1 MKRILTILAAMC
13 MVGSAM
19 AQVPTIT
26 LSSGGKLQLFSA
38 GQLGAAIDAANP
50 NDTIY
55 LSNGTFSGIP
65 SKYNDAGYYE
75 YLISKPLVIIGSGA
89 STCTINLGD
98 RYSNNQIC
106 INLNNSDGKF
116 SLEGVSTVQ
125 EIDIVSEMDQFT
137 MMNTKTTS
145 LKIQAPLNSLTVD
158 RCNISS
164 DLRLNN
170 KNDSISP
177 VKNAYLRNSMLNDIH
192 NSCDELCTVINCF
205 VNRVDY
211 SFIGYILNSV
221 IYYAQNGDYATFDSC
236 YSCNTY
242 EAQTNCT
249 KVSNDLVL
257 QYASGQFDVAN
268 EWIGNDGTVVGVMG
282 GNGPTYSLNPSY
294 PTPDATKSTLEYDK
308 VNKQL
313 RIKVSLIEN

>member
-19 AQVPTIT
+19 AQAPTIT

-65 SKYNDAGYYE
+65 SKAGYDG

-89 STCTINLGD
+89 STCTINLGNSSH
-98 RYSNNQIC
+98 RIC

-116 SLEGVSTVQ
+116 SLEGVNTVQ

-137 MMNTKTTS
+137 MMNTETTS

-158 RCNISS
+158 RCKISS
-164 DLRLNN
+164 DLILNN
-170 KNDSISP
+170 NNDSISP
-177 VKNAYLRNSMLNDIH
+177 VKNAYLRNSMLGDIS

-205 VNRVDY
+205 VNRVEY

-221 IYYAQNGDYATFDSC
+221 ILYPQNGDYATYDSC
-236 YSCNTY
+236 YIGNYGSQ
-242 EAQTNCT
+242 ANCT
-249 KVSNDLVL
+249 AVSYSLIE

-268 EWIGNDGTVVGVMG
+268 EWLGNDGTVVGVMG

-294 PTPDATKSTLEYDK
+294 PTPDATNSTLEYDK